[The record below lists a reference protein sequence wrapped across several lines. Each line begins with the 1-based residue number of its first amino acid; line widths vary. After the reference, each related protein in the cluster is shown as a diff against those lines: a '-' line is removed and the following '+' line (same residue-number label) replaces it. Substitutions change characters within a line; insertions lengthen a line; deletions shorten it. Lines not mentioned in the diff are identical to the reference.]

1 VQSMVKKPSISP
13 WIGRGRHAEA
23 VLRQQGHEKDA
34 NWLGE
39 FIRELH
45 VKSAPIRKKEQDRK
59 VAKYQR
65 KNK

>member
-1 VQSMVKKPSISP
+1 
-13 WIGRGRHAEA
+13 

-45 VKSAPIRKKEQDRK
+45 VKSAPIRKKEQERK
-59 VAKYQR
+59 AAKYQR
-65 KNK
+65 KNKQ